1 MSLQAQILQQK
12 SVGQLNFHKKCTSPL
27 QTHSQC
33 QQWTL
38 KTTTSK
44 GYRLRAYDLNWE
56 LRESSISLHQ
66 VIRLSL
72 GSQPAAI
79 LLVEQHATTVVS
91 HENGVGNHP
100 EEVIG
105 IVRTQA
111 HQFENVVHSLG
122 GNLGVEPKLNISILC
137 LHESK
142 NNAPPLNTLQKANKQ
157 TNHLYT
163 NSTLP
168 PIFVLCRATNKCKLT
183 KTLQQNVVYLQV

>member
-1 MSLQAQILQQK
+1 VPQIL
-12 SVGQLNFHKKCTSPL
+12 
-27 QTHSQC
+27 
-33 QQWTL
+33 
-38 KTTTSK
+38 
-44 GYRLRAYDLNWE
+44 YA
-56 LRESSISLHQ
+56 
-66 VIRLSL
+66 
-72 GSQPAAI
+72 PAAI

-105 IVRTQA
+105 IVCTQV

-122 GNLGVEPKLNISILC
+122 GNLGVEPKLNISIFC

-163 NSTLP
+163 NLTLP
-168 PIFVLCRATNKCKLT
+168 PIFVLRRATNKCKLT
-183 KTLQQNVVYLQV
+183 KTLQQNAVYLQV

>member
-1 MSLQAQILQQK
+1 MHVSSPNTFSMPTMNTENRHFQGLPFESLR
-12 SVGQLNFHKKCTSPL
+12 
-27 QTHSQC
+27 
-33 QQWTL
+33 L
-38 KTTTSK
+38 K
-44 GYRLRAYDLNWE
+44 LRTERIIYHH
-56 LRESSISLHQ
+56 LHQ

-111 HQFENVVHSLG
+111 HQFENVVHSLW

-142 NNAPPLNTLQKANKQ
+142 NNAPPLNTQTNKQ
-157 TNHLYT
+157 TI
-163 NSTLP
+163 STQIQHCHP
-168 PIFVLCRATNKCKLT
+168 FLCYAGPQRSAN
-183 KTLQQNVVYLQV
+183 